1 VACHGEFHSYT
12 VTAKEN
18 VTTQIGTFE
27 AYRISMNDTYNYAT
41 GAIDRMEESS
51 TKWYVP
57 GWGLV
62 KEELNASYYSGGVL
76 QYTLNVTITLT
87 NTTVS
92 Y

>member
-1 VACHGEFHSYT
+1 
-12 VTAKEN
+12 
-18 VTTQIGTFE
+18 
-27 AYRISMNDTYNYAT
+27 
-41 GAIDRMEESS
+41 MEESS